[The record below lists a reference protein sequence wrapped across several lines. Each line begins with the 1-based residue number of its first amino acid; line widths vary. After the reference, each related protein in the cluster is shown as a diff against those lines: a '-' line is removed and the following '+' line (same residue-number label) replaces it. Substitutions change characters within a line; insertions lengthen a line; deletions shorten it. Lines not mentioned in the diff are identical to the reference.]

1 MYRFYKIVSRLSMP
15 SSNQHI
21 VSTSRLLLN
30 RSVPHT
36 VGIDCSSFLVRFK
49 YNSSV
54 KGIKIGKKVKR
65 IADNERDNDDD
76 DVSLI
81 PIDENFNLENDQDYD
96 VIANNAMH
104 VTKNITNEQNVFI
117 IQPYI
122 KWGPKKTN
130 SNPDLQLREAESLI
144 RSLPKWSIQ
153 ESIKIPL
160 ESFSKKSFFGSGKL
174 EELRNMIRNHG
185 GNISCIFVSKGVL
198 TGPQKRFLEQYFHL
212 PILDRYSVVIQIL
225 RLHAIST
232 ESKLQV
238 AMAEIPYIWSQ
249 FRDAD
254 KLPDKRAPLVLN
266 DTQKQMLRN
275 REKKLK
281 YELENIRSHREL
293 LRNRRRQKNFP
304 VVAIVGYTNAGKT
317 SLIKALTGE
326 ESLRPRDQL
335 FATLDVTAHAG
346 RLPCRLEVL
355 YMDTVGFMSDI
366 PTGLL
371 ECFIATLED
380 AMLADIIVHVQD
392 VSHESYME
400 QKKHVEETIQ
410 SLIQKSELNKIL
422 PTNFINVGNKF
433 DLIED
438 PSQFTADVS
447 MDMKLISSTQLTG
460 INELLMEIEEKVLK
474 LTKRVKMVI
483 KVPNGGEEMAWLY
496 KNSAVASSDVDP
508 DDSQKI
514 LLNIVIAE
522 SVLQQFKYKF
532 LNRK

>member
-1 MYRFYKIVSRLSMP
+1 MYRFYKIITRLATP
-15 SSNQHI
+15 VSNQI
-21 VSTSRLLLN
+21 FLSTSKSFLN
-30 RSVPHT
+30 RSIAPAISS
-36 VGIDCSSFLVRFK
+36 IDNSSILVRFK
-49 YNSSV
+49 YNSGI
-54 KGIKIGKKVKR
+54 KGIKSSKKIKKL
-65 IADNERDNDDD
+65 ADERDEDEVN
-76 DVSLI
+76 LI
-81 PIDENFNLENDQDYD
+81 PIEENFNLENDQDYD
-96 VIANNAMH
+96 LIVNSTMH
-104 VTKNITNEQNVFI
+104 VTKAITNEQNVFV

-130 SNPDLQLREAESLI
+130 VNPDLQLREAESLI
-144 RSLPKWSIQ
+144 RSLPKWNIQ

-174 EELRNMIRNHG
+174 QELRDKIRNHG
-185 GNISCIFVSKGVL
+185 GNVSCIFVSKGML

-225 RLHAIST
+225 RLHAVST

-254 KLPDKRAPLVLN
+254 RIPDKRAPLVLN

-293 LRNRRRQKNFP
+293 LRKRRRQKNFP
-304 VVAIVGYTNAGKT
+304 VVAVVGYTNAGKT

-380 AMLADIIVHVQD
+380 AMLADIIIHVQD
-392 VSHESYME
+392 VSHESYIE

-410 SLIQKSELNKIL
+410 SLIQKSELNKSSPI
-422 PTNFINVGNKF
+422 NFMIVGNKF
-433 DLIED
+433 DLLDD
-438 PSQFTADVS
+438 PSQFRTEDS
-447 MDMKLISSTQLTG
+447 NMKLISSTKLTG

-474 LTKRVKMVI
+474 ITKRIKMVV

-508 DDSQKI
+508 DDSQNI
-514 LLNIVIAE
+514 LLYIVIAE
-522 SVLQQFKYKF
+522 SILQQFKYKF